1 MKTKQVLII
10 LLAVILIIA
19 VFTNPNEMVHKEKV
33 KSTIT
38 AFYKGQLEKD
48 ETVSGNVF
56 GNIGNLLGI
65 SLINKMIE
73 NLVSCDDYLFFS
85 ITKITF
91 EEQEKSIGFGVL
103 GHVFI
108 SDKVEE
114 AFNKV

>member
-1 MKTKQVLII
+1 MKTKQVFII
-10 LLAVILIIA
+10 LLTVILIIS
-19 VFTNPNEMVHKEKV
+19 VFTNPNEMAHKEKV

-38 AFYKGQLEKD
+38 DFYERQLEKG
-48 ETVSGNVF
+48 ETVSGNAF
-56 GNIGNLLGI
+56 GNIGSLFGV

-91 EEQEKSIGFGVL
+91 EGQEKSIGFGVL
-103 GHVFI
+103 GNVFI

-114 AFNKV
+114 AFNKK